1 MEKKNFYIYFHS
13 SVPWQQKIL
22 VEFLNSIPKK
32 RNWNCLDVGSGIGNN
47 LSTLIKFFDNIVAC
61 DISQQALNYAKK
73 RFKNS
78 KINFV
83 HADIKNLPFKDN
95 FFDIVICT
103 EVLEHIKDNLQQ
115 ARNEIFRVLKKE
127 NGYFIIST
135 PNYFNF
141 AGIIKIMMDKILGKE
156 VWDVWGDA
164 QKTNE
169 REKFIT
175 FFKLKKLFS
184 RPSVEILKDCGG
196 DFLNS
201 WFFFLPFVYKN
212 FQFTDRYPFL
222 WLGKLPIFKYLG
234 MNYFIL
240 GKTNLSQ

>member
-1 MEKKNFYIYFHS
+1 MEKQNFYVYSYS
-13 SVPWQQKIL
+13 SAPWQQKIL

-32 RNWNCLDVGSGIGNN
+32 RSWYCLDAGCGIGNN
-47 LSTLIKFFDNIVAC
+47 LSTLLRFFDNIIAC
-61 DISQQALNYAKK
+61 DISQEALNYAKK

-78 KINFV
+78 KINFIR
-83 HADIKNLPFKDN
+83 ADIKNLPFKEN

-103 EVLEHIKDNLQQ
+103 EVLEHIDNLHQ
-115 ARNEIFRVLKKE
+115 AKNELFRVLKKE

-141 AGIIKIMMDKILGKE
+141 AGIIKIIMDKFLRKE
-156 VWDVWGDA
+156 VWDVWGDT

-175 FFKLKKLFS
+175 SFKLKKLFS
-184 RPSVEILKDCGG
+184 QPNIKIIKNCGA

-201 WFFFLPFVYKN
+201 WLLFLPFVYRN
-212 FQFTDRYPFL
+212 FQLTDKYPFL
-222 WLGKLPIFKYLG
+222 WLGRLPIFKYLG